1 MKEITIQDAQ
11 MYTSPNPFALVSSCN
26 DFGKTNLMAISWW
39 TYASNSPATVVICI
53 SSKGYTHTLIDEGKE
68 FALNIP
74 NENLTDLAAKCGTCT
89 GSDIDKAKA
98 FGIELEPASS
108 IRPMLVKESKVQ
120 MECRMVNKI
129 PVGDHF
135 LYVADVICIHG
146 NENAKVLK
154 SMNGYGYLR
163 SY

>member
-1 MKEITIQDAQ
+1 MKDITIQDAQ
-11 MYTSPNPFALVSSCN
+11 MYTSPNPFALVSSC
-26 DFGKTNLMAISWW
+26 DDIGRTNLMAISWW

-53 SSKGYTHTLIDEGKE
+53 SSKGYTHSLIDEGRE

-74 NENLTDLAAKCGTCT
+74 NENLSDSAAKCGTCT
-89 GSDIDKAKA
+89 GSDVNKAKT
-98 FGIELEPASS
+98 FGIELVPASR

-120 MECRMVNKI
+120 MECRTVI
-129 PVGDHF
+129 RIAVGDHF
-135 LYVADVICIHG
+135 LYVADVLCIHG
-146 NENAKVLK
+146 DENAKVLK